1 MNNLIYFV
9 AIVTVWVIV
18 LTFVFDFEIAIT
30 VTAVFFA
37 LGLIGKLGSRALEDW
52 LRGRNARKTDELQAR
67 LNERLSVVTRETD
80 RTTDGTENYLVSP
93 VLIKSDLC
101 GYYSATVDSIL
112 KLPNESVS
120 KGDLLAI
127 LLVETKSDPLRL
139 RVLSTA
145 NGKIKRVAI
154 FERNEVKN
162 GSVLF
167 EISPK

>member
-1 MNNLIYFV
+1 MKNLIFFV
-9 AIVTVWVIV
+9 VALAIWVVPLALIIG
-18 LTFVFDFEIAIT
+18 LE
-30 VTAVFFA
+30 FA
-37 LGLIGKLGSRALEDW
+37 LAFTGLFVVLGFIGKHGSQAAKDW
-52 LRGRNARKTDELQAR
+52 LRGRNARKTDKLQTR
-67 LNERLSVVTRETD
+67 RNERLSEVTRETNK
-80 RTTDGTENYLVSP
+80 TTDGIENHIVST
-93 VLIKSDLC
+93 VLIKTDLC
-101 GYYSATVDSIL
+101 GYHSATVDSIV

-145 NGKIKRVAI
+145 NGKIRRVAI
-154 FERNEVKN
+154 FETNEVKN